1 MRAARAGTRA
11 YHRAPDGSQGAPLS
25 SSGAPAASAAG
36 DSVRRAA
43 TLRGMAWMAL
53 GGLLLVSMN
62 ALMKRMTT
70 EMNPLQAQFL
80 RYVFGLALM
89 LPWILRAGWAAYR
102 PRRLPGQLWRGA
114 CHCGALTLFFVA
126 LPHVPLADMTAI
138 LFITPIFVLA
148 GAALVLRERV
158 TAARWGAAAV
168 GLVGIAIVVWP
179 HLGGGGRAGA
189 WSLVMLASA
198 PLFAASF
205 LINKALTRHDSA
217 PVIVAWQNLTVT
229 LFALPMALPFWVAP
243 TAWQWAAF
251 LACGVLGNAAHLC
264 MTRAFGL
271 ADISAMQPV
280 RYLDLVWSAMI
291 GAIFFADLPTGW
303 TLSGAAVVIAANVW
317 IARREAVERA
327 GARPG

>member
-1 MRAARAGTRA
+1 MSSTGAA
-11 YHRAPDGSQGAPLS
+11 
-25 SSGAPAASAAG
+25 AASAVAS
-36 DSVRRAA
+36 DASRRAA
-43 TLRGMAWMAL
+43 MLRGMAWMAL

-89 LPWILRAGWAAYR
+89 LPWVLRAGWAAYR
-102 PRRLPGQLWRGA
+102 PKRLPGQLWRGA
-114 CHCGALTLFFVA
+114 CHCAALTLFFVA

-138 LFITPIFVLA
+138 LFTTPIFVLA
-148 GAALVLRERV
+148 GAALVLREKV
-158 TAARWGAAAV
+158 TPARWGAAAV
-168 GLVGIAIVVWP
+168 GFLGIAIVVWP

-189 WSLVMLASA
+189 WSLVMLAAS

-217 PVIVAWQNLTVT
+217 SVIVTWQNLTVT
-229 LFALPMALPFWVAP
+229 LFALPMALPFWVGP

-264 MTRAFGL
+264 MTRALGL

-280 RYLDLVWSAMI
+280 RYLDLVWSSLI
-291 GAIFFADLPTGW
+291 GAIFFADLPTAW
-303 TLSGAAVVIAANVW
+303 TLTGAAVIVASNVW
-317 IARREAVERA
+317 IARREALERGEA
-327 GARPG
+327 AQSSR